1 MTLTEEIKQFLKSK
15 EGLRLKAYI
24 CPAGKWTIGYGNT
37 FYEYGSKVK
46 KGDTIS
52 KNRAEELFENILYQ
66 FSKEVKSLLK
76 TELNDNQFSALVS
89 FSYNVGIGNFSKST
103 LLKLVNINPSNPS
116 IKNEFIKWN
125 KGGGKTLYGLT
136 IRRQKEADIYFKE
149 ININNL
155 PIA

>member
-149 ININNL
+149 INVKL
-155 PIA
+155 K

>member
-15 EGLRLKAYI
+15 EGLSLTAYL
-24 CPAGKWTIGYGNT
+24 CPAGVWTIGYGNT
-37 FYEYGSKVK
+37 FYESGIKVK
-46 KGDTIS
+46 QGDTIS

-149 ININNL
+149 INIKL
-155 PIA
+155 K

>member
-149 ININNL
+149 INIKL
-155 PIA
+155 K

>member
-15 EGLRLKAYI
+15 EGLSLTAYL
-24 CPAGKWTIGYGNT
+24 CPAGVWTIGYGNT

-52 KNRAEELFENILYQ
+52 KNRAEELFENILYK

-149 ININNL
+149 INIKL
-155 PIA
+155 K

>member
-1 MTLTEEIKQFLKSK
+1 MILTDEIKQFLKSK
-15 EGLRLKAYI
+15 EGLKLNAYL
-24 CPAGKWTIGYGNT
+24 CPSNKWTIGYGNT
-37 FYEYGSKVK
+37 FYEDGSKVK

-66 FSKEVKSLLK
+66 FSKKVKILLK

-89 FSYNVGIGNFSKST
+89 FTYNVGIGNFSKST

-116 IKNEFIKWN
+116 IKNEFMKWN
-125 KGGGKTLYGLT
+125 KSNGRILNGLT

-149 ININNL
+149 IN
-155 PIA
+155 

>member
-149 ININNL
+149 INIKL
-155 PIA
+155 

>member
-116 IKNEFIKWN
+116 IKNEFMKWN
-125 KGGGKTLYGLT
+125 KSNGRILNGLT

-149 ININNL
+149 IN
-155 PIA
+155 

>member
-125 KGGGKTLYGLT
+125 KGGGKVLAGLT
-136 IRRQKEADIYFKE
+136 SRRAKESDIYFKKIDE
-149 ININNL
+149 
-155 PIA
+155 